1 MIPKTHESNCYHHFH
16 LFFDGIVPSQIIF
29 LSYFLNPWSG
39 IFVFCLLLFPQNEGK
54 IYKLRQLSFS
64 QFIYIFFLAESHLCL
79 LLQNTFFC
87 KSKQRWLRAQKK
99 YKLRQTK
106 LSWFVYFSFVL
117 REWEETKTKYSA
129 TRTLEPQS

>member
-1 MIPKTHESNCYHHFH
+1 MSPIVIITFIYFLMELFHHKLSFCLTFWILGPEY
-16 LFFDGIVPSQIIF
+16 LFFVFSCSLKMKEKFTNWDNLVF
-29 LSYFLNPWSG
+29 LSLY
-39 IFVFCLLLFPQNEGK
+39 
-54 IYKLRQLSFS
+54 
-64 QFIYIFFLAESHLCL
+64 IYIFLAESHLCL